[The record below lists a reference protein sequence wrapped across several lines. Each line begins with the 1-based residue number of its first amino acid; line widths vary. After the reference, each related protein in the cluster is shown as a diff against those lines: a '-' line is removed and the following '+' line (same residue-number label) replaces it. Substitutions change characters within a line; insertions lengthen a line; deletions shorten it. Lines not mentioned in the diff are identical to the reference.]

1 MTMQISL
8 LALRAF
14 AEVGRHGSVKTAAA
28 TLGVTSGAVSQQVKA
43 LEDRLGVP
51 LFVRGNR
58 QIHLTRA
65 GRELL
70 APVVAGFDQIHGAL
84 GTFEAMRSQ
93 RRTILRVSTT
103 SSFATTWL
111 VPRLGR
117 FTTAHPRIDMSVS
130 TSSDPVPVGS
140 DGMGVDV
147 AIRHGLG
154 DYPGLRAEQLLQP
167 RLVPVG
173 SPKLLRSVT
182 IASPGDCL
190 GLPLLQDSDGMD
202 WSLWLKAF
210 DVDDPAGAASL
221 GPRLGDDH
229 LLIRAAIEG
238 QGLALVRDTYAAE
251 EIASGRL
258 AIALD
263 LPQPVAF
270 AYWFVT
276 RPGRITWA
284 VRAFREWIFTEA
296 DHADQPSQTIKLK
309 EI

>member
-1 MTMQISL
+1 MPTSL

-14 AEVGRHGSVKTAAA
+14 AEVGRHGSVKAAA
-28 TLGVTSGAVSQQVKA
+28 AALGVTKGAVSQQVKA

-58 QIHLTRA
+58 EIHLTRA
-65 GRELL
+65 GRDLL
-70 APVVAGFDQIHGAL
+70 GPVLEGFDQIHGAL
-84 GTFEAMRSQ
+84 ATFEAQRSR

-103 SSFATTWL
+103 SSFAATWL
-111 VPRLGR
+111 VSRLGR
-117 FTTAHPRIDMSVS
+117 FATAHPQIDLSLR
-130 TSSDPVPVGS
+130 TSSNLVPIGGEGS
-140 DGMGVDV
+140 GIDI

-154 DYPGLRAEQLLQP
+154 DYPGLKAERLLQP

-173 SPKLLRSVT
+173 SPALLHSAA
-182 IASPGDCL
+182 IASPKDCL
-190 GLPLLQDSDGMD
+190 RLPLLQDADGMD

-210 DVDDPAGAASL
+210 GVDDPAGLAAL
-221 GPRLGDDH
+221 GPRLGDEH

-263 LPQPVAF
+263 APQPVAF

-276 RPGRITWA
+276 RPERTAWA
-284 VRAFREWIFTEA
+284 ISAFRDWIFAEVL
-296 DHADQPSQTIKLK
+296 DGSDDVS
-309 EI
+309 